1 VLALLKNNELAYC
14 IVLET
19 KKKLRDVCRDMDNLH
34 WKLSKKMKKKKE
46 REGEKRERN
55 SSRFP

>member
-1 VLALLKNNELAYC
+1 VLALLKNNEFAYC